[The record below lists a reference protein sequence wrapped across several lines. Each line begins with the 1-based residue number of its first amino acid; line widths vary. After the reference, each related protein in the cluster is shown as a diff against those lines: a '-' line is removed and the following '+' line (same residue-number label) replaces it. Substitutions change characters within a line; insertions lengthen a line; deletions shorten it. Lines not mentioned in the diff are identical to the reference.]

1 MLPSSKSSRRFK
13 TAAILLALIVPA
25 SFVLSDSALSKPEPE
40 PAVQLPPAGLGS
52 ADKTARPALP
62 TRETTPA
69 VPPIRSVSLVRAK
82 TQLWLDKFEA
92 SGDILPWHES
102 QVSAEVGGLRLASV
116 HVDLGDTVKKG
127 QVLARLDAATVETD
141 LDVANAHL
149 AEAEA
154 LRLQA
159 VATLERA
166 NRLVS
171 SGGVSQQELTLYETQ
186 KQTAKARV
194 DAARAQVKRQQLRLE
209 FATIVAPDDGVISS
223 CSASEGAFVPA
234 GSELFRLIRQGRLEW
249 RAEVKGETLLKLAAG
264 QDVTVKSPLGPE
276 VIGRIRQ
283 VSPTIDVTTRKG
295 LVYVDLP
302 QGTNFKAGLN
312 VSGAISMG
320 KRKALVVPVAAV
332 QKQEGKDLVFMLDAD
347 NRIEAI
353 DVKTGR
359 VKDGWIEIISG
370 LEERSEV
377 VARDLGLLKAGELVK
392 VQGKAAEGKQ
402 VANRAASISGGD

>member
-1 MLPSSKSSRRFK
+1 MLSSSKSGRRFK
-13 TAAILLALIVPA
+13 TAAILLALMVPM
-25 SFVLSDSALSKPEPE
+25 SFVLSDTALSNPEPV
-40 PAVQLPPAGLGS
+40 VQRSPSGDRSVDEA
-52 ADKTARPALP
+52 ARPP
-62 TRETTPA
+62 SPA
-69 VPPIRSVSLVRAK
+69 PEIIPATPPIRSVPLVRSK
-82 TQLWLDKFEA
+82 TQLWQHQIEA

-102 QVSAEVGGLRLASV
+102 QISAEVGGLRLASV
-116 HVDLGDTVKKG
+116 HVNLGDTVKKG
-127 QVLARLDAATVETD
+127 QVLARLDAASVETD

-154 LRLQA
+154 VRLQA

-166 NRLVS
+166 NRLVP
-171 SGGVSQQELTLYETQ
+171 SGGVSRQELTLYETQ

-223 CSASEGAFVPA
+223 CSASEGAFVQA

-249 RAEVKGETLLKLAAG
+249 RAEVRGETLLSLFAG

-283 VSPTIDVTTRKG
+283 VSPTIDVTTRNG

-302 QGTNFKAGLN
+302 QGTNLKAGLN
-312 VSGAISMG
+312 VSGTISMG
-320 KRKALVVPVAAV
+320 KRKTLVLPSSAV
-332 QKQEGKDLVFMLDAD
+332 LRKDGKDQVFKVDAD
-347 NRIEAI
+347 STIEAI

-359 VKDGWIEIISG
+359 VKDGWIEIIAG
-370 LEERSEV
+370 LDEHAEV
-377 VARDLGLLKAGELVK
+377 VARELRLLKEGDPVK
-392 VQGKAAEGKQ
+392 VQSRASEGKQ
-402 VANRAASISGGD
+402 MANRAAN

>member
-1 MLPSSKSSRRFK
+1 MLPFSNSSRRFR
-13 TAAILLALIVPA
+13 TGAILLAVIVPT
-25 SFVLSDSALSKPEPE
+25 SFVISDTAFSTPESVVQPP
-40 PAVQLPPAGLGS
+40 PAVPGS
-52 ADKTARPALP
+52 AGETARPP
-62 TRETTPA
+62 SPA
-69 VPPIRSVSLVRAK
+69 PLAAPVLPPIPSVSLVRAK
-82 TQLWLDKFEA
+82 TQLWLDKIEA
-92 SGDILPWHES
+92 GGDIQPWHES

-149 AEAEA
+149 AEVEA
-154 LRLQA
+154 LQSQA
-159 VATLERA
+159 MATLERA

-194 DAARAQVKRQQLRLE
+194 DAARAQVKRQQLKLA

-223 CSASEGAFVPA
+223 CSASEGAFVQA

-249 RAEVKGETLLKLAAG
+249 RAEVKGETLLKLSAG

-276 VIGRIRQ
+276 VVGRIRQ
-283 VSPTIDVTTRKG
+283 VSPTIDVATRKG
-295 LVYVDLP
+295 LIYVDLP
-302 QGTNFKAGLN
+302 EGTDFKAGLN

-320 KRKALVVPVAAV
+320 KRKALIVPASAV
-332 QKQEGKDLVFMLDAD
+332 LRQDGKEQVFQLDAD
-347 NRIEAI
+347 NRIQAV
-353 DVKTGR
+353 DVTTGR
-359 VKDGWIEIISG
+359 SKDGWIEITDG

-377 VARDLGLLKAGELVK
+377 VARDLGLLKEGELVK
-392 VQGKAAEGKQ
+392 VQGKAAEGKKMANR
-402 VANRAASISGGD
+402 VAN

>member
-1 MLPSSKSSRRFK
+1 MLASSKSSRRIK
-13 TAAILLALIVPA
+13 TAAILLALIVPT
-25 SFVLSDSALSKPEPE
+25 SFVLSDTALSDPEPV
-40 PAVQLPPAGLGS
+40 VQLPPSGLGS
-52 ADKTARPALP
+52 VGQTARPALP
-62 TRETTPA
+62 IPETTPP

-82 TQLWLDKFEA
+82 TQLWLDKIEA

-102 QVSAEVGGLRLASV
+102 QISAEVGGLRLASV
-116 HVDLGDTVKKG
+116 HVDLGDPVKKG

-149 AEAEA
+149 AETEA
-154 LRLQA
+154 LHSQA
-159 VATLERA
+159 MATLERA
-166 NRLVS
+166 NRLVP

-194 DAARAQVKRQQLRLE
+194 DAARAQVKRQQLKLE

-223 CSASEGAFVPA
+223 CSASEGAFVQA

-312 VSGAISMG
+312 VSGTISMG
-320 KRKALVVPVAAV
+320 KRKALIVPASAV
-332 QKQEGKDLVFMLDAD
+332 LRQEGKDLVFKLDAD
-347 NRIEAI
+347 NKIETI
-353 DVKTGR
+353 GVKTGR
-359 VKDGWIEIISG
+359 VKDGWIEIVAG

-377 VARDLGLLKAGELVK
+377 IGRDLGLLKEGDLVK
-392 VQGKAAEGKQ
+392 AQGSASEGKQ
-402 VANRAASISGGD
+402 MAKRTAN